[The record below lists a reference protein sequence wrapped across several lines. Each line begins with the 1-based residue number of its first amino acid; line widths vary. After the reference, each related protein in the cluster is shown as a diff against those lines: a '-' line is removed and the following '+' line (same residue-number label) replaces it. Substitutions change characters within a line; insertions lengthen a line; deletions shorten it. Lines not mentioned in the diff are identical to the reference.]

1 MSAWLFQ
8 QRFDTH
14 DKTSLGAPNR
24 RFAISQA
31 DWHLS
36 LGAGHNEHLLHH
48 RCGGRDYSSRRFFGL
63 ASIRILGRAASLA
76 RGRSLQDA
84 TRAHGIELSDFGIVG
99 YFDCGEAW

>member
-1 MSAWLFQ
+1 MTRRAWVHPIADLP
-8 QRFDTH
+8 
-14 DKTSLGAPNR
+14 SLKRIG
-24 RFAISQA
+24 I
-31 DWHLS
+31 S

-48 RCGGRDYSSRRFFGL
+48 RCGGRDYSGRRFFGL